1 MDKITKA
8 IELAARVHYGQTDK
22 SGEPYILHALTVMRY
37 TDKENPTD
45 DQDWRQ
51 DLLVTAVLHDAIE
64 DFEGSDVE
72 HVDLHEQ
79 IVTLFGMRVYKALIS
94 LTHDRGEPYLDE
106 YIPRVAGNGIARRV
120 KIADLTH
127 NMDPRRLPE
136 GEIGDR
142 EYRRWSKYRT
152 AIVRLKNGRKV

>member
-1 MDKITKA
+1 MDKITRA
-8 IELAARVHYGQTDK
+8 IELAAYVHRDQVDK
-22 SGEPYILHALTVMRY
+22 SGTPYILHTLTVMRY
-37 TDKENPTD
+37 ADRQNTTD
-45 DQDWRQ
+45 DEDWRQ

-72 HVDLHEQ
+72 HVDLHER
-79 IVTLFGMRVYKALIS
+79 IVNMFGMRVYKALIA
-94 LTHDRGEPYLDE
+94 LTHDKGEPYLEE
-106 YIPRVAGNGIARRV
+106 YIPRVAANGIARRV

-142 EYRRWSKYRT
+142 EYRRWAKYRT
-152 AIVRLKNGRKV
+152 AIVRLTNGKKV